1 MSFNVKCLIKVWC
14 FICKWC
20 YHMNGPQK
28 QIWSNPSFF
37 FKFFN
42 FFKAKS
48 FHFLAQEPCSSIG
61 ISWGF
66 QWRCLDSNP
75 PPPMV
80 TIESSKDH
88 FICYIFSLLIVIKN
102 FTMPHNISRYL
113 GALVLLACHWD
124 LYFHSSG
131 VQRLLSL
138 AHSIS
143 RCFLILYRID

>member
-1 MSFNVKCLIKVWC
+1 MLYLQVVLPYEWSSETNLIKS
-14 FICKWC
+14 I
-20 YHMNGPQK
+20 
-28 QIWSNPSFF
+28 FF
-37 FKFFN
+37 LKNFLI

-48 FHFLAQEPCSSIG
+48 FHFQAQEPCSSIG

-88 FICYIFSLLIVIKN
+88 FICYIFSLLTVIKK